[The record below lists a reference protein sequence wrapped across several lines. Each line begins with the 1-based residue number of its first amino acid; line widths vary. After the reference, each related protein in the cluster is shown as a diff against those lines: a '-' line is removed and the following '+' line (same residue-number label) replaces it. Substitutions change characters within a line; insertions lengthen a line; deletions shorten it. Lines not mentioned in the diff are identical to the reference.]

1 MEKNREQIF
10 LRCCLGYFFSGM
22 ATLIIGATLPHL
34 MRETEL
40 DYIGAGS
47 ILTFFYIGNFFGSFL
62 FTALSARLGDKLSI
76 TLMTCLSF
84 LSFVILINT
93 PPLIIINILMLILGL
108 TKGSITLFDN
118 YYVNNMYENPA
129 PKGAILNAIFAIGAF
144 ISPFLLSFI
153 LYLGF
158 NWRYILWLIAIIAAL
173 VVAGFFTTDNETL
186 LFYKNNAKGSV
197 ANGTNK
203 DMEFIKDKKFYINTV
218 LLFFYLGFEYS
229 VNGWFITYLK
239 DTGIMSVS
247 LATTLVSITWI
258 AILISRLFIAK
269 ISQNISPKKIMVFDS
284 LGLLTGFIMLIST
297 KNVFIIVISLFIL
310 GLFMAPVFP
319 LSYAVSKE
327 SLHGSAF
334 AMTIFTALAAIGGII
349 TPYILGV
356 ISNTFNMSTAVF
368 ILIVNA
374 ILIFILSCINYKFE
388 K

>member
-34 MRETEL
+34 MKETGL

-62 FTALSARLGDKLSI
+62 FTALSARLGDKFSI
-76 TLMTCLSF
+76 TLMTCLSL

-108 TKGSITLFDN
+108 TKGSITLFNN

-129 PKGAILNAIFAIGAF
+129 PKGAILNAMFAIGAF

-269 ISQNISPKKIMVFDS
+269 ISQKISPKKIMVFDS

-334 AMTIFTALAAIGGII
+334 AMTMFTALAAIGGII

-368 ILIVNA
+368 MLIVNA

>member
-34 MRETEL
+34 MKEIGL

-62 FTALSARLGDKLSI
+62 YTALSARLGDKFSI
-76 TLMTCLSF
+76 TLMTCLSL

-108 TKGSITLFDN
+108 TKGSITLFNN

-129 PKGAILNAIFAIGAF
+129 PKGAILNAMFAIGAF

-173 VVAGFFTTDNETL
+173 VVGVFFTTDNETL

-197 ANGTNK
+197 ANGINK
-203 DMEFIKDKKFYINTV
+203 DTEFFKDKKFYINTV

-284 LGLLTGFIMLIST
+284 LGLLIGFIMLIST

-334 AMTIFTALAAIGGII
+334 AMTMFTALAAIGGII

-368 ILIVNA
+368 MLIVNA

>member
-34 MRETEL
+34 MREIGL

-47 ILTFFYIGNFFGSFL
+47 ILTFFYIGIFFGSFL
-62 FTALSARLGDKLSI
+62 YTALSARLGDKFSI

-108 TKGSITLFDN
+108 TKGSITLFNN

-129 PKGAILNAIFAIGAF
+129 PKGAILNAMFAIGAF

-158 NWRYILWLIAIIAAL
+158 NWRYILGLIAIIAAL

-186 LFYKNNAKGSV
+186 LFYKNNAKGSI

-203 DMEFIKDKKFYINTV
+203 DTEFFKDKKFYINTV

-258 AILISRLFIAK
+258 SILISRLFIAK

-327 SLHGSAF
+327 SLHGCAF
-334 AMTIFTALAAIGGII
+334 AMTIFTALTAIGGII

-368 ILIVNA
+368 MLIVNA

>member
-1 MEKNREQIF
+1 MEKDREQIF

-34 MRETEL
+34 MREIGL

-62 FTALSARLGDKLSI
+62 YTALSARLGDKFSI

-108 TKGSITLFDN
+108 TKGSITLFNN

-129 PKGAILNAIFAIGAF
+129 PKGAILNAMFAIGAF

-158 NWRYILWLIAIIAAL
+158 NWRYILGLIAIIAAL
-173 VVAGFFTTDNETL
+173 VVAGFFTTDNKTL
-186 LFYKNNAKGSV
+186 LFYKNNAKGLI

-203 DMEFIKDKKFYINTV
+203 DTEFFKDKKFYINTV

-269 ISQNISPKKIMVFDS
+269 ISQNISPKKIMIFDS
-284 LGLLTGFIMLIST
+284 LGLLTGFIMLISP

-334 AMTIFTALAAIGGII
+334 AMTMFTALTAIGGII

-368 ILIVNA
+368 MLIVNA

>member
-34 MRETEL
+34 MREIGL

-62 FTALSARLGDKLSI
+62 YTVLSARLGDKFSI

-108 TKGSITLFDN
+108 TKGSITLFNN

-129 PKGAILNAIFAIGAF
+129 PKGAILNAMFAIGAF

-158 NWRYILWLIAIIAAL
+158 NWRYILWLIAIIAAF
-173 VVAGFFTTDNETL
+173 VVAGFFSTDNETL
-186 LFYKNNAKGSV
+186 LFYKNNTKGSV

-269 ISQNISPKKIMVFDS
+269 ISQNISPKKIMIFDS
-284 LGLLTGFIMLIST
+284 LGLLIGFIMLIST

-334 AMTIFTALAAIGGII
+334 AMTMFTALTAIGGII

-368 ILIVNA
+368 MLIVNA

>member
-34 MRETEL
+34 MREIGL

-62 FTALSARLGDKLSI
+62 YTALSARLGDKFSI

-108 TKGSITLFDN
+108 TKGSITLFNN

-129 PKGAILNAIFAIGAF
+129 PKGAILNAMFAIGAF

-153 LYLGF
+153 LYMGF
-158 NWRYILWLIAIIAAL
+158 NWRYILGLIAIIAAL
-173 VVAGFFTTDNETL
+173 VVAGFFTTDNKTL
-186 LFYKNNAKGSV
+186 LFYKNNAKGSI

-203 DMEFIKDKKFYINTV
+203 DTEFFKDKKFYINTV

-284 LGLLTGFIMLIST
+284 LGLLTGFIILIST

-334 AMTIFTALAAIGGII
+334 AMTIFTALTAIGGII

-368 ILIVNA
+368 MLIVNA

>member
-34 MRETEL
+34 MREIGL

-62 FTALSARLGDKLSI
+62 YTALSARLGDKFSI

-108 TKGSITLFDN
+108 TKGSITLFNN

-129 PKGAILNAIFAIGAF
+129 PKGAILNAMFAIGAF

-158 NWRYILWLIAIIAAL
+158 NWRYILGLIAIIAAL
-173 VVAGFFTTDNETL
+173 VVAGFFTTDNKTL

-203 DMEFIKDKKFYINTV
+203 DTEFFKDKKFYINTV

-284 LGLLTGFIMLIST
+284 LGLLVGFIILIST

-327 SLHGSAF
+327 SLHGCAF
-334 AMTIFTALAAIGGII
+334 AMTMFTALTAIGGII

-368 ILIVNA
+368 MLIVNA

>member
-34 MRETEL
+34 MKETGL

-62 FTALSARLGDKLSI
+62 FTALSARLGDKFSI
-76 TLMTCLSF
+76 ILMTFLSL

-93 PPLIIINILMLILGL
+93 HPLIIINILMLILGL
-108 TKGSITLFDN
+108 TKGSITLFNN

-129 PKGAILNAIFAIGAF
+129 SKGAILNAMFAIGAF

-158 NWRYILWLIAIIAAL
+158 NWRYILGLIAIIAAF

-269 ISQNISPKKIMVFDS
+269 ISQKISPKKIMVFDS

-334 AMTIFTALAAIGGII
+334 AMTMFTALAAIGGII

-368 ILIVNA
+368 MLIVNA

>member
-34 MRETEL
+34 MREIGL

-62 FTALSARLGDKLSI
+62 FTALSARLGDKFSI

-108 TKGSITLFDN
+108 TKGSITLFNN

-129 PKGAILNAIFAIGAF
+129 PKGAILNAMFAIGAF

-158 NWRYILWLIAIIAAL
+158 NWRYILGLIAIIAAF

-269 ISQNISPKKIMVFDS
+269 ISQKISPKKIMVFDS

-334 AMTIFTALAAIGGII
+334 AMTMFTALAAIGGII

-368 ILIVNA
+368 MLIVNA

>member
-34 MRETEL
+34 MSEVGL

-62 FTALSARLGDKLSI
+62 YTALSARLGDKFSI
-76 TLMTCLSF
+76 TLMTCLLF

-108 TKGSITLFDN
+108 TKGSITLFNN

-129 PKGAILNAIFAIGAF
+129 PKGAILNAMFAIGAF

-158 NWRYILWLIAIIAAL
+158 NWRYILGLIAIIAAL
-173 VVAGFFTTDNETL
+173 VVAGFFTTNNETL
-186 LFYKNNAKGSV
+186 LFYKNNAKGSI

-203 DMEFIKDKKFYINTV
+203 DTEFFKDKKFYINTV

-269 ISQNISPKKIMVFDS
+269 ISQNISPRKIMVFDS
-284 LGLLTGFIMLIST
+284 LGLLIGFIMLIST

-327 SLHGSAF
+327 SLHGCAF
-334 AMTIFTALAAIGGII
+334 AMTMFTALTAIGGII

-368 ILIVNA
+368 MLIVNA

>member
-34 MRETEL
+34 MREIGL

-47 ILTFFYIGNFFGSFL
+47 ILTFFYIGIFFGSFL
-62 FTALSARLGDKLSI
+62 YTALSAKLGDKFSI

-108 TKGSITLFDN
+108 TKGSITLFNN

-129 PKGAILNAIFAIGAF
+129 PKGAILNAMFAIGAF

-158 NWRYILWLIAIIAAL
+158 NWRYILELIAIIAAL
-173 VVAGFFTTDNETL
+173 VVAGFFTTDNKTL

-203 DMEFIKDKKFYINTV
+203 DTKFFKDKKFYINTV

-258 AILISRLFIAK
+258 SILISRLFIAK

-334 AMTIFTALAAIGGII
+334 AMTMFTALTAIGGII

-368 ILIVNA
+368 MLIVNA

>member
-34 MRETEL
+34 MKETGL

-62 FTALSARLGDKLSI
+62 YTALSARLGDKFSI
-76 TLMTCLSF
+76 TLMTCLSL

-108 TKGSITLFDN
+108 TKGSITLFNN
-118 YYVNNMYENPA
+118 YYVNNIYENPA
-129 PKGAILNAIFAIGAF
+129 PKGAILNAMFAIGAF

-158 NWRYILWLIAIIAAL
+158 NWRYILGLIAIIAAF

-269 ISQNISPKKIMVFDS
+269 ISQKISPKKIMVFDS

-334 AMTIFTALAAIGGII
+334 AMTMFTALAAIGGII

-368 ILIVNA
+368 MLIVNA

>member
-10 LRCCLGYFFSGM
+10 LRCCLGYFFSGT

-34 MRETEL
+34 MKEIGL

-62 FTALSARLGDKLSI
+62 YTALSARLGDKFSI

-108 TKGSITLFDN
+108 TKGSITLFNN

-129 PKGAILNAIFAIGAF
+129 PKGAILNAMFAIGAF

-158 NWRYILWLIAIIAAL
+158 NWRYILGLIAIIAAL
-173 VVAGFFTTDNETL
+173 VVAGFFTTDNKTL
-186 LFYKNNAKGSV
+186 LFYKNNAKGSI
-197 ANGTNK
+197 ANRTNK
-203 DMEFIKDKKFYINTV
+203 DTEFFKDKKFYINTV

-284 LGLLTGFIMLIST
+284 LGLLIGFIMLIST
-297 KNVFIIVISLFIL
+297 KNIFIIVISLFIL

-327 SLHGSAF
+327 SLHGYAF
-334 AMTIFTALAAIGGII
+334 AMTMFTALTAIGGII
-349 TPYILGV
+349 TPYILGF
-356 ISNTFNMSTAVF
+356 ISNTLNMSTAVF
-368 ILIVNA
+368 MLIVNA

-388 K
+388 N

>member
-34 MRETEL
+34 MSEIGL

-62 FTALSARLGDKLSI
+62 YTALSAKLGDKFSI

-108 TKGSITLFDN
+108 TKGSITLFNN

-129 PKGAILNAIFAIGAF
+129 PKGAILNAMFAIGAF

-158 NWRYILWLIAIIAAL
+158 NWRYILGLIAIIAAL
-173 VVAGFFTTDNETL
+173 VVAGFFTTDNKTL
-186 LFYKNNAKGSV
+186 LFYKNNAKGSI

-203 DMEFIKDKKFYINTV
+203 DTEFFKDKKFYINTV

-269 ISQNISPKKIMVFDS
+269 ISQNISPKKIMIFDS
-284 LGLLTGFIMLIST
+284 LGLLIGFIMLIST

-334 AMTIFTALAAIGGII
+334 AMTMFTALTAIGGII

-368 ILIVNA
+368 MLIVNA

>member
-34 MRETEL
+34 MKETGL

-62 FTALSARLGDKLSI
+62 YTALSARLGDKFSI
-76 TLMTCLSF
+76 TLMTCLSL

-108 TKGSITLFDN
+108 TKGSITLFNN
-118 YYVNNMYENPA
+118 YYVNNIYENPA
-129 PKGAILNAIFAIGAF
+129 PKGAILNAMFAIGAF

-158 NWRYILWLIAIIAAL
+158 NWRYILGLIAIIAAF

-269 ISQNISPKKIMVFDS
+269 ISQKISPKKIMVFDS
-284 LGLLTGFIMLIST
+284 LGLLTGFIILIST

-334 AMTIFTALAAIGGII
+334 AMTMFTALAAIGGII

-368 ILIVNA
+368 MLIVNA

>member
-34 MRETEL
+34 MKETGL

-62 FTALSARLGDKLSI
+62 FTALSARLGDKFSI

-108 TKGSITLFDN
+108 TKGSITLFNN

-129 PKGAILNAIFAIGAF
+129 PKGAILNAMFAIGAF

-158 NWRYILWLIAIIAAL
+158 NWRYILGLIAIIAAF

-269 ISQNISPKKIMVFDS
+269 ISQKISPKKIMVFDS

-334 AMTIFTALAAIGGII
+334 AMTMFTALAAIGGII

-368 ILIVNA
+368 MLIVNA